1 MVSRTERFL
10 KEKKKKKN
18 ARRQFTVLIESLIE
32 TRTLSFALF
41 TEELAPLYG
50 TRDSPLRFPRW
61 RRFLVIARFLRDFSK
76 LL

>member
-1 MVSRTERFL
+1 MVFSNREIFEFER
-10 KEKKKKKN
+10 KKK